1 MQDEMCPI
9 EKTMDIIGKKWTIFI
24 LRDLLKGPKRF
35 SQLQRS
41 LQGVSPKTLS
51 DRLKELEKEEILT
64 KTIFPVIPPH
74 VEYTLTEKGKSLESI
89 LDEMKK
95 WGKQWVKDC

>member
-51 DRLKELEKEEILT
+51 ERLKDLEKEGILT

-74 VEYTLTEKGKSLESI
+74 VEYALTEKGMSLESI
-89 LDEMKK
+89 LKEMKK
-95 WGKQWVKDC
+95 WGQQWVEDC